1 MDYFS
6 INCSLITCLTRPR
19 FPISDSII
27 MQLLSLVTMAACM
40 VAPVMSMPIADQSKP
55 ADDTSEVL
63 IAFEDLVHTTS
74 ADAMHVLDVFDPR
87 LANITKFDIELYDKT
102 LEILASDFS
111 QTITAIDHIVEDIAK
126 AAIPLSADNAK
137 ILANG
142 FQTIQAVTANVTA
155 AFEHLLNTEKGIAD
169 EIHED
174 ISRTLDLTSQL
185 VGVFLKAA
193 PSILSYL
200 ATTTTIYAD
209 VAQLLTDFTMIAAPL
224 TAIAVKVLSLIA
236 LIV

>member
-1 MDYFS
+1 MK
-6 INCSLITCLTRPR
+6 
-19 FPISDSII
+19 
-27 MQLLSLVTMAACM
+27 LLSLVTMAACM
-40 VAPVMSMPIADQSKP
+40 VTPVMSMPIADESKP
-55 ADDTSEVL
+55 ANGTSEVL

-74 ADAMHVLDVFDPR
+74 ADAMHVLDVFGIITWSSTLARPELIDPR
-87 LANITKFDIELYDKT
+87 LANITKFDIESYDKT

-142 FQTIQAVTANVTA
+142 FQTIQAVTANITA

-200 ATTTTIYAD
+200 ATTATIYAD
-209 VAQLLTDFTMIAAPL
+209 VAQLLNDFSMIAAPL
-224 TAIAVKVLSLIA
+224 TAIAVKALGLIA

>member
-1 MDYFS
+1 
-6 INCSLITCLTRPR
+6 
-19 FPISDSII
+19 
-27 MQLLSLVTMAACM
+27 MAACM
-40 VAPVMSMPIADQSKP
+40 VTPVMSMPIADESKP
-55 ADDTSEVL
+55 ANGTSEVL

-74 ADAMHVLDVFDPR
+74 ADAMHVLDVF
-87 LANITKFDIELYDKT
+87 ANITKSGIESYDKT

-111 QTITAIDHIVEDIAK
+111 QTITAIDNIVEDIAK

-142 FQTIQAVTANVTA
+142 FQTVQAVTANDSIHDCRSRLTRFSAV
-155 AFEHLLNTEKGIAD
+155 IAD

-185 VGVFLKAA
+185 VGVFLKAS

-200 ATTTTIYAD
+200 ANTGTIYAD
-209 VAQLLTDFTMIAAPL
+209 VAQLLNDFSMIAAPL
-224 TAIAVKVLSLIA
+224 TAIAVKVLGLIA

>member
-1 MDYFS
+1 MK
-6 INCSLITCLTRPR
+6 
-19 FPISDSII
+19 
-27 MQLLSLVTMAACM
+27 LLSLVTMAACM
-40 VAPVMSMPIADQSKP
+40 VAPVMSMPIADESKP
-55 ADDTSEVL
+55 ADGTSEVL

-74 ADAMHVLDVFDPR
+74 ADAMHVLDVF
-87 LANITKFDIELYDKT
+87 ANITKFDIESYDKT

-155 AFEHLLNTEKGIAD
+155 AFDHLLNTEKGIAD

-185 VGVFLKAA
+185 VGVFVKAA

-200 ATTTTIYAD
+200 ATTATIYAD
-209 VAQLLTDFTMIAAPL
+209 VAQLLTDFSMIAAPL
-224 TAIAVKVLSLIA
+224 TAIAVKVLGLIA